1 MKANSLKSFKS
12 MVGAAL
18 LFMAVC
24 VIPMLGMAQESN
36 PLIVVDLMKVEPENA
51 SSYVEIEQNIW
62 KPIHQ
67 ERIKKGL
74 IVGWVMY
81 EVMYAGSDDPYNYVT
96 VNVYANPPNL
106 ENPYQGMVFKD
117 IHPDKDLNAEMEKT
131 AKLRKVTRSQ
141 LMSRSNFAYPEGAE
155 GTADYQ
161 YIVVNYM
168 KTLPGGNFMQLEE
181 ELAKPVSQQ
190 LIKNGNWAGWTVWSN
205 VFPRGS
211 VMESDVVTVDY
222 YPDFSTIGT
231 VNYRGAF
238 EQAHP
243 GKDWSEFTQKVGSS
257 RNMVRSEL
265 WKLIDYAFAEQ

>member
-1 MKANSLKSFKS
+1 

>member
-1 MKANSLKSFKS
+1 MKANFSHFFKS
-12 MVGAAL
+12 VVSAAL
-18 LFMAVC
+18 FIMVVC
-24 VIPMLGMAQESN
+24 HAPMLVMAQESN
-36 PLIVVDLMKVEPENA
+36 PLIVVDLMKVKPENA
-51 SSYVEIEQNIW
+51 SSYVEMEQNIW

-96 VNVYANPPNL
+96 VNVYANPENL
-106 ENPYQGMVFKD
+106 ENPYKDMKFKE
-117 IHPDKDLNAEMEKT
+117 IHPDKELNVEMEKT
-131 AKLRKVTRSQ
+131 AKLRTSARRQ
-141 LMSRSNFAYPEGAE
+141 LMSRANYAYPEGAE
-155 GTADYQ
+155 SPADYQ

-168 KTLPGGNFMQLEE
+168 KTLPGGNFMQVEN

-190 LIKNGNWAGWTVWSN
+190 LINSGNWAGWTVWSN

-211 VMESDVVTVDY
+211 AMESNVVTVDY

-243 GKDWSEFTQKVGSS
+243 GKDWSEFTQKIGGS
-257 RNMVRSEL
+257 RDMVRSEL
-265 WKLIDYAFAEQ
+265 WKLIDFAYAEQ